1 LFITEK
7 FGALQEHYSA
17 LLSRYDEKHKYP
29 DKKAVNQALAVVE
42 DVLSQ
47 QKDNVALIERL
58 LARKE
63 NLYDVQE
70 AMQNVESFFKTQ
82 VSVFD
87 KAVRFNHNLRNDLDY
102 IKKDDEANQALN
114 TIRLIT
120 MIPEKGPYDYKRIP
134 DLNELMTKVK
144 SSHDAMLEE
153 KRKELLEVV
162 RQCMEEIHT
171 EADGNSDAK
180 VISDKADAYYMQQ
193 KEKIVETESLAL
205 MEGFPIPMWNYR
217 DDAVTRIA
225 AIKKPQEQ
233 PKPNSEKEVAPDKPK
248 TSETKNYKPIFRQ
261 SLLKSARL
269 ESEADIDA
277 YVDKLR
283 EQLKVLLKG
292 TDGIELK

>member
-1 LFITEK
+1 
-7 FGALQEHYSA
+7 
-17 LLSRYDEKHKYP
+17 
-29 DKKAVNQALAVVE
+29 
-42 DVLSQ
+42 
-47 QKDNVALIERL
+47 
-58 LARKE
+58 
-63 NLYDVQE
+63 
-70 AMQNVESFFKTQ
+70 
-82 VSVFD
+82 VFD
-87 KAVRFNHNLRNDLDY
+87 EAVRFHYNLRNDLDY
-102 IKKDDEANQALN
+102 IKKDEEAYQALN

-120 MIPEKGPYDYKRIP
+120 LIPEKGAYDYKRIP
-134 DLNELMTKVK
+134 DLNALMAKVK
-144 SSHDAMLEE
+144 SSHDAMLKE
-153 KRKELLEVV
+153 KREELLEVV

-193 KEKIVETESLAL
+193 KEKIAETESLAL

-233 PKPNSEKEVAPDKPK
+233 TKPTAEKEAAQDKTKISQP
-248 TSETKNYKPIFRQ
+248 KNYKPIFRQ